1 MDFDFD
7 CAAASPGG
15 QWMGET
21 ASRRRQRRLSSSSL
35 RAYLT
40 PAFDAVAAGGKGGI
54 SPSSYSSG
62 GLELGFDTS
71 LLRLRR
77 TCFSAN
83 AELDSRR
90 LLYSPQSPP
99 PPQQQQARPRP
110 MYAMAD
116 HEAAYLYAP
125 KRQAGGLTGAP
136 GFPELKQTFSNF
148 RSPDGAVILGNRP
161 DLLSTPKP
169 GSTTPSGQAVSAAAQ
184 PTEEE
189 DDLIAEALYG
199 RSGRRRLPIFRE
211 ICPE

>member
-21 ASRRRQRRLSSSSL
+21 ASRRRQRRLSSS
-35 RAYLT
+35 AYLT
-40 PAFDAVAAGGKGGI
+40 PAFDAVAAGQGGI

-62 GLELGFDTS
+62 GLDLGFDAS

-99 PPQQQQARPRP
+99 PQQQARTRR
-110 MYAMAD
+110 MHAMAD
-116 HEAAYLYAP
+116 HEAAYLYAS

-136 GFPELKQTFSNF
+136 GFPELKHTFSNF
-148 RSPDGAVILGNRP
+148 RSPDGAVILGNKL
-161 DLLSTPKP
+161 DLMSTPKP
-169 GSTTPSGQAVSAAAQ
+169 GATPSAQMMAAAAQ

>member
-40 PAFDAVAAGGKGGI
+40 PAFDAVAAGQGGI

-62 GLELGFDTS
+62 GLELGFDAS

-99 PPQQQQARPRP
+99 PRP

-116 HEAAYLYAP
+116 HETAYLYAS
-125 KRQAGGLTGAP
+125 KRQ
-136 GFPELKQTFSNF
+136 
-148 RSPDGAVILGNRP
+148 VIK
-161 DLLSTPKP
+161 LLSRSNSQCHY
-169 GSTTPSGQAVSAAAQ
+169 G
-184 PTEEE
+184 
-189 DDLIAEALYG
+189 LALL
-199 RSGRRRLPIFRE
+199 SDEVLN
-211 ICPE
+211 